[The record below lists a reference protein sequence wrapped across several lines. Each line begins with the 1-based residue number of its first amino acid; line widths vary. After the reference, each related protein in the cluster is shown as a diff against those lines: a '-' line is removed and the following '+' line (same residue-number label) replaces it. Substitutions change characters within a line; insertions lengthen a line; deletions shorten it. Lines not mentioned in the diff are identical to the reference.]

1 MEKPSQSKLLHENSH
16 MSQSTNVHSLAEKQE
31 KSALN
36 QNTENDEH
44 ISIPQIRTNHARHEA
59 ARELII
65 KFHKN
70 RSIETKRSD
79 IRESIERY
87 NPNLEL
93 HAETGF
99 KFPSIDKKNISK
111 MGA

>member
-1 MEKPSQSKLLHENSH
+1 MYQREVVTEENSSIMSLGKIEKPSLSKLQHENSH

-31 KSALN
+31 KPAQHAES
-36 QNTENDEH
+36 EEH
-44 ISIPQIRTNHARHEA
+44 NNSIPQMRTNHARHEA

-79 IRESIERY
+79 IRESI
-87 NPNLEL
+87 
-93 HAETGF
+93 
-99 KFPSIDKKNISK
+99 
-111 MGA
+111 

>member
-1 MEKPSQSKLLHENSH
+1 MSLGRIEKPSQSKLQHENSH
-16 MSQSTNVHSLAEKQE
+16 MSQSTNVHSLAERPD

-36 QNTENDEH
+36 QHAENDEH
-44 ISIPQIRTNHARHEA
+44 ISTQMRTNHARHEA

-79 IRESIERY
+79 IR
-87 NPNLEL
+87 
-93 HAETGF
+93 
-99 KFPSIDKKNISK
+99 
-111 MGA
+111 